1 MTQRISKELPPLIIP
16 PSLASLQTT
25 VLIISDLSEICTF
38 SCLRVT
44 CGETF
49 LVCESRVGKGSGV
62 TSEVGSPRR
71 DTGGASQSW

>member
-1 MTQRISKELPPLIIP
+1 MEKLFSSV
-16 PSLASLQTT
+16 SLLWRN
-25 VLIISDLSEICTF
+25 F